1 MKHWQGLTVIL
12 LLAGSVNIF
21 AQKKQV
27 TQDLGVVAGGAYY
40 FGDIN
45 PERMFYNM
53 SPDFGILYRLNLN
66 PRYSVRM
73 SLQYGWLKAD
83 GADFDHDLPELAN
96 ASFSTSF
103 VDWATQFEFNF
114 LPFAYDARHM
124 VFTPYF
130 SAGIGMGAF
139 LGGSRANLQF
149 VIPVDLGMK
158 FKITEKLDLGFSW
171 GFRKTFTD
179 EIDNWTPAD
188 YSLMPGNEKSFLHNN
203 DWYSIVGIFAS
214 YKIFYKWEKC
224 EAYW

>member
-1 MKHWQGLTVIL
+1 MKRRLGLMLIL
-12 LLAGSVNIF
+12 ILAGSVGVF
-21 AQKKQV
+21 AQKRQS
-27 TQDLGVVAGGAYY
+27 THDLGVIAGGAYY

-45 PERMFYNM
+45 PEKMFYKM

-73 SLQYGWLKAD
+73 SLQYGWLRAD
-83 GADFDHDLPELAN
+83 GADFDHSLPELAN

-103 VDWATQFEFNF
+103 LDWTTQFEFNF
-114 LPFAYDARHM
+114 LPFVYDPRH
-124 VFTPYF
+124 VVLTPYV
-130 SAGIGMGAF
+130 SGGVCMGAF
-139 LGGSRANLQF
+139 MGGSRANLEF
-149 VIPVDLGMK
+149 VLPVDLGIK
-158 FKITEKLDLGFSW
+158 LKVTQKIDIGMSW

-179 EIDNWTPAD
+179 EIDNWSPAD

-214 YKIFYKWEKC
+214 YKIFYNWEKC

>member
-1 MKHWQGLTVIL
+1 MLLVFLQVLANYSVSDAVATYYLYMKYVHPF
-12 LLAGSVNIF
+12 IF
-21 AQKKQV
+21 ALC
-27 TQDLGVVAGGAYY
+27 T
-40 FGDIN
+40 II
-45 PERMFYNM
+45 PME
-53 SPDFGILYRLNLN
+53 PDE
-66 PRYSVRM
+66 VCT
-73 SLQYGWLKAD
+73 
-83 GADFDHDLPELAN
+83 LP
-96 ASFSTSF
+96 SFSTSF

>member
-1 MKHWQGLTVIL
+1 MKYWQGLIL
-12 LLAGSVNIF
+12 VLILTGPVNLF
-21 AQKKQV
+21 AQKKHN
-27 TQDLGVVAGGAYY
+27 TQDLGVMAGGAYY

-45 PERMFYNM
+45 PEMMFYKM
-53 SPDFGILYRLNLN
+53 SPDLGILYRLNLN

-73 SLQYGWLKAD
+73 SLQYGWLRAD
-83 GADFDHDLPELAN
+83 GADFDHPLPELAN

-103 VDWATQFEFNF
+103 MDWVTQFEFNF
-114 LPFAYDARHM
+114 LDFTYDPRHI
-124 VFTPYF
+124 VISPYV
-130 SAGIGMGAF
+130 AWGLGMGAF
-139 LGGSRANLQF
+139 FGGSRANLEF
-149 VIPVDLGMK
+149 VLPVDLGMK
-158 FKITEKLDLGFSW
+158 FKVSEKIDLGFSW

-188 YSLMPGNEKSFLHNN
+188 YDLMPGNEKSFLHNN